1 VVCRGKIAVSALS
14 TSGLLYLFSTDNA
27 FIYCEFAPPIDAFWR
42 QKSGVDDTLM
52 LTLFMPHSNHEKV
65 PIEMPKNM
73 LARRMFLMA
82 SAITLVG
89 CGTKSVTS
97 SLPSP
102 VWSASKTPKLEL
114 PKNAVKLPP
123 PSELHGAISRTSWAK
138 GQPIPKNMNRMLPA
152 RYITV
157 HHDGMTPFTTTSKN
171 SAALRLETIRKSHLR
186 RDGGRWGDIG
196 YHFAIDPAG
205 RLWQGRPLTWQG
217 AHVKAR
223 NEGNIGVVVLG
234 NYERQGVNR
243 AQSASIE
250 STLRA
255 LMRTY
260 NVPVS
265 RVRTHQEWAATACP
279 GRSLQRVMVG
289 IRGTSLNYS

>member
-1 VVCRGKIAVSALS
+1 MQSSHPEL
-14 TSGLLYLFSTDNA
+14 TQ
-27 FIYCEFAPPIDAFWR
+27 P
-42 QKSGVDDTLM
+42 DTTP
-52 LTLFMPHSNHEKV
+52 TL
-65 PIEMPKNM
+65 
-73 LARRMFLMA
+73 LARRMFLFV

-89 CGTKSVTS
+89 CGTKKVTS

-102 VWSASKTPKLEL
+102 IWSASKVPEL
-114 PKNAVKLPP
+114 NHPAQSAYLPV
-123 PSELHGAISRTSWAK
+123 STELHGAISRSSWAK
-138 GQPIPKNMNRMLPA
+138 GQPIQRNMNRMLPA
-152 RYITV
+152 RYITI
-157 HHDGMTPFTTTSKN
+157 HHDGMTPFTSTSRN
-171 SAALRLETIRKSHLR
+171 SAASRLETIRKSHLR

-234 NYERQGVNR
+234 NYERQTVNG
-243 AQSASIE
+243 AQAAALE
-250 STLRA
+250 TTLRS
-255 LMRTY
+255 LMRKY

-279 GRSLQRVMVG
+279 GRTLQQVMVG
-289 IRGTSLNYS
+289 IRGSSLKNA

>member
-1 VVCRGKIAVSALS
+1 MHSSHHEIVP
-14 TSGLLYLFSTDNA
+14 TDTPQN
-27 FIYCEFAPPIDAFWR
+27 
-42 QKSGVDDTLM
+42 L
-52 LTLFMPHSNHEKV
+52 
-65 PIEMPKNM
+65 
-73 LARRMFLMA
+73 LARRMFLFA
-82 SAITLVG
+82 SAMALVG
-89 CGTKSVTS
+89 CGTKKVTS
-97 SLPSP
+97 SLPNP
-102 VWSASKTPKLEL
+102 IWSASKSPDFEL
-114 PKNAVKLPP
+114 PIETVHLPV
-123 PSELHGAISRTSWAK
+123 STKLHGAISRSVWAK
-138 GQPIPKNMNRMLPA
+138 GQPIPRNMNRMLPA
-152 RYITV
+152 RYITI
-157 HHDGMTPFTTTSKN
+157 HHDGMTPFTSTSRN
-171 SAALRLETIRKSHLR
+171 SAASRLETIRISHLR
-186 RDGGRWGDIG
+186 RGGGRWGDIG

-243 AQSASIE
+243 AQAAAIE

-279 GRSLQRVMVG
+279 GKNLQHVMVG
-289 IRGTSLNYS
+289 IRGTTLKNS

>member
-1 VVCRGKIAVSALS
+1 MHSSHHEIVPTD
-14 TSGLLYLFSTDNA
+14 TSKKLL
-27 FIYCEFAPPIDAFWR
+27 E
-42 QKSGVDDTLM
+42 
-52 LTLFMPHSNHEKV
+52 
-65 PIEMPKNM
+65 
-73 LARRMFLMA
+73 RRMFLFA
-82 SAITLVG
+82 SAMALVG
-89 CGTKSVTS
+89 CGTKKVTS

-102 VWSASKTPKLEL
+102 IWSASKIPDLEL
-114 PKNAVKLPP
+114 PIETAHLPVP
-123 PSELHGAISRTSWAK
+123 TKLHGAISRSTWAK
-138 GQPIPKNMNRMLPA
+138 GQPIPRNMNRMLPA
-152 RYITV
+152 RYITI
-157 HHDGMTPFTTTSKN
+157 HHDGMTPFTSTARN
-171 SAALRLETIRKSHLR
+171 SAASRLETIRKSHLR

-205 RLWQGRPLTWQG
+205 RLWQGRQLTWQG

-243 AQSASIE
+243 AQAAAIE

-279 GRSLQRVMVG
+279 GKSLQQVMVG
-289 IRGTSLNYS
+289 IRGTTLKNS